1 MTPRWER
8 ALQRWVEAGVVDG
21 VAADRIRVFEAD
33 RSRKTGMRWPVI
45 LALAFGGLMLG
56 AGVLLFVSAH
66 WDKLSPPSRLAVV
79 LSMVAL
85 FHVAA
90 ALVRD
95 RFEVLGITLH
105 AVGTAALGGGI
116 FLTAQIFNLQENW
129 PSGLMLWTLGAWLAW
144 ILMRDWPQ
152 LTMAAVLTPAWLV
165 GEWTVKTEGVGL
177 RADRVAIL
185 GIVLLA
191 FSFLSAR
198 TREGDSTYRRALVWV
213 GGLALFPSIAFLLAL
228 RDRFKSFYYYSRH
241 QPLSAQLL
249 VLGWLAAILLPL
261 VVAYFLRGR
270 SSWANLLAV
279 AWVFP
284 LAFMLDPIWNLF
296 IYVWCAVGSV
306 GLVAWGLREA
316 QKSRINLGVIGF
328 ALTVLFF
335 YFSSVMDK
343 FGRSISLIGLGVL
356 FLAGGLALER
366 TRRHLVAR
374 IAEVKP

>member
-8 ALQRWVEAGVVDG
+8 ALQRWVEAGVLEG
-21 VAADRIRVFEAD
+21 VVADRIRVFEAD

-66 WDKLSPPSRLAVV
+66 WDRLSPALRLAVV

-90 ALVRD
+90 AFVRD
-95 RFEVLGITLH
+95 QFEVLGITLN

-144 ILMRDWPQ
+144 ILLRDWPQ

-177 RADRVAIL
+177 RADRIMFL
-185 GIVLLA
+185 GIAFLA

-198 TREGDSTYRRALVWV
+198 TRESDSIYRRALVWV
-213 GGLALFPSIAFLLAL
+213 GGLALFPSIAFLIEQ
-228 RDRFKSFYYYSRH
+228 RH
-241 QPLSAQLL
+241 
-249 VLGWLAAILLPL
+249 
-261 VVAYFLRGR
+261 
-270 SSWANLLAV
+270 
-279 AWVFP
+279 
-284 LAFMLDPIWNLF
+284 
-296 IYVWCAVGSV
+296 
-306 GLVAWGLREA
+306 
-316 QKSRINLGVIGF
+316 
-328 ALTVLFF
+328 
-335 YFSSVMDK
+335 
-343 FGRSISLIGLGVL
+343 
-356 FLAGGLALER
+356 
-366 TRRHLVAR
+366 
-374 IAEVKP
+374 